1 MAPGRIERM
10 GCSNPIS
17 PTFPRTPD
25 GAPSRRGTRTTPRYS
40 PISTPNSR
48 AWFEVR
54 LTRCWRELD
63 SNFQFRAGDGFG
75 FSLPDAHRCAPR
87 PDDHT
92 VHSRSRV
99 HASIGWIPL
108 LSSRR
113 HRARPRSLVRIVP
126 LDPTHAFLCTVSHS
140 YLELPAMLNAVLRPS
155 AVKPFD
161 QLRSRFRTTILTLR
175 AASDD
180 DPVG

>member
-1 MAPGRIERM
+1 M

-75 FSLPDAHRCAPR
+75 FSLPDAHRCALGLMP
-87 PDDHT
+87 PP
-92 VHSRSRV
+92 SG
-99 HASIGWIPL
+99 A
-108 LSSRR
+108 
-113 HRARPRSLVRIVP
+113 VP
-126 LDPTHAFLCTVSHS
+126 GD
-140 YLELPAMLNAVLRPS
+140 Y
-155 AVKPFD
+155 D
-161 QLRSRFRTTILTLR
+161 QCRLALIS
-175 AASDD
+175 
-180 DPVG
+180 G